1 LEEVIRKEKFSNQ
14 ACEYIR
20 DKIISGEY
28 KEGERLVETKVAKE
42 LGISQSPVRE
52 ALRELEVMGLI
63 EIKPYSGCFVQSVNE
78 KRLQQI
84 YELRAVLESFA
95 AREGISNLTPEALDR
110 MSMILHKMELA
121 AVKGD
126 KTALAKYDVQFH
138 SVIVEA
144 SDNSML
150 GRIWKLVGA
159 QQWTAMTINLHKDIL
174 YFPESHKKLL
184 QLAELHDVEG
194 YCSELDYHFKFA
206 AKTVVTNAIK
216 KQPD

>member
-1 LEEVIRKEKFSNQ
+1 MEEVIRKEKFSNQ
-14 ACEYIR
+14 ACEFIR

-78 KRLQQI
+78 KKLQQI
-84 YELRAVLESFA
+84 YELRDILESVA
-95 AREGISNLTPEALDR
+95 AKEGVANLTEESLE
-110 MSMILHKMELA
+110 KMNAIFEKMKTA
-121 AVKGD
+121 AAEGD
-126 KTALAKYDVQFH
+126 KSALARYDVEFH

-144 SDNSML
+144 ADNTILERM
-150 GRIWKLVGA
+150 WKLVGA

-174 YFPESHKKLL
+174 YFPDSHKKLL
-184 QLAELHDVEG
+184 ECAEHHDVEG
-194 YCSELDYHFKFA
+194 YCRELDYHFKFA
-206 AKTVVTNAIK
+206 ANTVVTNTIK
-216 KQPD
+216 RQPD